1 MSVGKGFMLKRFLAA
16 VACMSV
22 LVVPLAA
29 WSDPV
34 NSGPNTSTTVATSA
48 PDYSWRHQIS
58 APKQVEV
65 YKVRRD
71 DTLSGIARKF
81 DLNWKKVYCANKKK
95 IGNDPNILQVH
106 VKLKIRESKRVWCDI
121 SPPHVKSV
129 NTTSVQ
135 TTSNNSTPIEST
147 TQSSQRYSGGSGF
160 QQCVIMAESGG
171 DPTAY
176 NPSSGA
182 SGLYGFL
189 LSTWDSLGLGYPG
202 GAYTAP
208 VSVQNEGFAILYA
221 RDGTSPWA
229 PYDGC

>member
-1 MSVGKGFMLKRFLAA
+1 MSVGKGFMLKRFLTA
-16 VACMSV
+16 VACISV
-22 LVVPLAA
+22 LVVPLSA
-29 WSDPV
+29 WSNPV
-34 NSGPNTSTTVATSA
+34 NSGPKAEYTVATSA
-48 PDYSWRHQIS
+48 PDYSWRHQITT
-58 APKQVEV
+58 APKPVEV

-81 DLNWKKVYCANKKK
+81 DLSWKKLYCANKKTV
-95 IGNDPNILQVH
+95 GSDPNVLQVH
-106 VKLKIRESKRVWCDI
+106 IKLKIRESKRVWCNI
-121 SPPHVKSV
+121 SPPNAKAASV
-129 NTTSVQ
+129 NTTPVQ
-135 TTSNNSTPIEST
+135 TTSTPVQST
-147 TQSSQRYSGGSGF
+147 TQSSKPYLGGSSF

-176 NPSSGA
+176 NPASGA